1 MSDSIPVAIK
11 NELARLAAADVE
23 HDKNIALLDQRM
35 TTLAQDVK
43 EFREGQEAMIDK
55 LDDIRE
61 RALSQWPPYASLL
74 VTVLAMLVA
83 GLATAI
89 FTR

>member
-1 MSDSIPVAIK
+1 MSDAIPPAIQDR
-11 NELARLAAADVE
+11 LDRLAAADIE

-35 TTLAQDVK
+35 NTLAQDVK
-43 EFREGQEAMIDK
+43 DFREGQEAMIGK
-55 LDDIRE
+55 LDDIRD

-74 VTVLAMLVA
+74 VTVLAMLA
-83 GLATAI
+83 AALATAL